1 MEMFTRC
8 IILVVRFCMQA
19 IAYYHK
25 RPSPAE
31 GDVRGMLLALQI
43 FGRKQLQNA
52 KKVSFGF
59 GSFFFV
65 K

>member
-52 KKVSFGF
+52 KKFLLALDL
-59 GSFFFV
+59 FFS
-65 K
+65 